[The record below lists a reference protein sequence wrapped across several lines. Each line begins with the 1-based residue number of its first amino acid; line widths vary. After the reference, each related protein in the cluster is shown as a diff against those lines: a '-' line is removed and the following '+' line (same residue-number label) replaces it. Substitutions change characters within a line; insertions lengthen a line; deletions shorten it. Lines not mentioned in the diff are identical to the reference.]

1 MRRTGVS
8 GGTVAWA
15 LAIAL
20 VAASCGVLLD
30 WRAPGLGRYA
40 RDWLLSLRGPL
51 RPPND
56 IALVAI
62 DEKSIQ
68 RYGRFPWSRQVIA
81 RAIDALAAAQP
92 KAIALDILFT
102 DPTDP
107 QDDEVLARSIGRAGN
122 VAVAAQLIESPVSG
136 GPALWLMPLPAI
148 ARAAAGV
155 GHVNVQT
162 EADGVPRQIEVRAAD
177 DRGQALLSLAVEAVR
192 IGDGTPETAVTASAH
207 ALLLGPRTIPVETRP
222 PPVVLTAAAG
232 TPRMLRDGRMTIDFI
247 GPTGSFGSSTYSL
260 ADVLGG
266 SVSPGR
272 FLGKYVLVGATA
284 ASMGDRMTSPFVHRS
299 DARGDQHGALMPGV
313 EVLANAVN
321 TILSGRY
328 YSDLPEWAAF
338 FWSALI
344 ALATLV
350 ALESAQG
357 GPEFLKQL
365 AVLAAIALLLVLV
378 SFLLFTWFLIA
389 PPLVPGLVSVASA
402 GILTLLHR
410 SLAASARLD
419 WTIRELSASDELLA
433 PGPRPPAFGTSGAS
447 LGLPHGLEW
456 KVRALGELNARMLD
470 RARFVDFALR
480 SVEDGLLI
488 AAPDGRITFA
498 NRAAA
503 GILGTA
509 PGNLTGQNL
518 IRRLLDAPDPE
529 LLHRLV
535 MERSKIE
542 REITIRGVRPR
553 HYMLRMAAV
562 SGDAQPQA
570 PMSRDAQPQAPMSGD
585 AQPQAP
591 MSGDAQPQATL
602 SRDAQPQAPVLGIVA
617 SLSDVT
623 RQHELQQTKNDVV
636 SLVSH
641 EMRTP
646 LTAIQGMTELL
657 ADYELDPAQ
666 RRQMHLAINDE
677 VKRLARMITQYL
689 DITRLESGA
698 TVLRVSPVRIEALV
712 ERLLLLLEPVAAQR
726 GIRLAKRFAPNLP
739 PLVADADLLSRAIEN
754 LVSNA
759 IKYSPS
765 GTEVTIQVSAGE
777 EALTV
782 EVTDHG
788 YGIPEA
794 DLARIFEKF
803 YRVPRV
809 QDAGTP
815 GTGLGLA
822 LVREIAGLHGG
833 SVSVKSEVNAGSTFT
848 LRIPRAET
856 L

>member
-1 MRRTGVS
+1 MSLALQSEWGRKQCENRWGKLRKAGLNGS
-8 GGTVAWA
+8 TVAWA
-15 LAIAL
+15 LLIAL
-20 VAASCGVLLD
+20 VSASCGVLLD
-30 WRAPGLGRYA
+30 WGAPGLSRYA
-40 RDWLLSLRGPL
+40 HDWLLQRRGSLPV
-51 RPPND
+51 PND
-56 IALVAI
+56 IAMVAI

-68 RYGRFPWSRQVIA
+68 RYGRFPWSRQVMA
-81 RAIDALAAAQP
+81 RTIDALAAAQP
-92 KAIALDILFT
+92 KAIALDILFA
-102 DPTDP
+102 DPADP
-107 QDDEVLARSIGRAGN
+107 DDDEMLAQSIGRAGN
-122 VAVAAQLIESPVSG
+122 VAVAAQLVESPVSG
-136 GPALWLMPLPAI
+136 GPSQWLMPLPAI

-162 EADGVPRQIEVRAAD
+162 ESDGVPRQIAVRASD
-177 DRGQALLSLAVEAVR
+177 DHGQTLLSLAVEAVR
-192 IGDGTPETAVTASAH
+192 IGDGTPESAVVATPH
-207 ALLLGPRTIPVETRP
+207 ALLLGSRSIPVEAGP

-232 TPRMLRDGRMTIDFI
+232 AQRLIRDGRMTIDFL
-247 GPTGSFGSSTYSL
+247 GPTGSFGPVTYSL

-266 SVSPGR
+266 AISPGK
-272 FLGKYVLVGATA
+272 FLGRYVLVGSTA
-284 ASMGDRMTSPFVHRS
+284 ASMSDRMASPFVHQS

-321 TILSGRY
+321 TILRGHYYAGLSG
-328 YSDLPEWAAF
+328 WAEF

-344 ALATLV
+344 ALATLA

-357 GPEFLKQL
+357 GAEFFKQL
-365 AVLAAIALLLVLV
+365 GVLAALALLLVLA
-378 SFLLFTWFLIA
+378 SYLLFTWLLVV
-389 PPLVPGLVSVASA
+389 PPLVPGLVAIASA

-419 WTIRELSASDELLA
+419 TTIHEIAASEELLA
-433 PGPRPPAFGTSGAS
+433 PGTRAPGFGRSGAS

-456 KVRALGELNARMLD
+456 KVRALGDLNARLLN

-503 GILGTA
+503 AILGTA
-509 PGNLTGQNL
+509 PGNLTGQSL
-518 IRRLLDAPDPE
+518 IQRLLDAPDPE
-529 LLHRLV
+529 LLNRLV

-553 HYMLRMAAV
+553 HYTLRMAAV
-562 SGDAQPQA
+562 SGEDQG
-570 PMSRDAQPQAPMSGD
+570 GD
-585 AQPQAP
+585 QGE
-591 MSGDAQPQATL
+591 M
-602 SRDAQPQAPVLGIVA
+602 PVLGIVA

-657 ADYELDPAQ
+657 ADYELDPA
-666 RRQMHLAINDE
+666 RRREMHLAINDE

-698 TVLRVSPVRIEALV
+698 TVLRRLPVRLEALID
-712 ERLLLLLEPVAAQR
+712 RLLLLLEPVAAQH
-726 GIRLAKRFAPNLP
+726 GIRLVRQLAPDLP
-739 PLVADADLLSRAIEN
+739 PLVADPDLLSRAIEN

-759 IKYSPS
+759 IKYSPG
-765 GTEVTIQVSAGE
+765 GTQVTIEASASE
-777 EALTV
+777 DAVTV
-782 EVTDHG
+782 EVSDQG

-803 YRVPRV
+803 YRVPRA

-822 LVREIAGLHGG
+822 LVREIAELHGG
-833 SVSVKSEVNAGSTFT
+833 SVAVRSEVNAGSTFT
-848 LRIPRAET
+848 MRIPRAEAA
-856 L
+856 